1 MQLKDIE
8 DILHKLMDR
17 YQREALEAREEAK
30 RLVRQKYK
38 HGAKACLKKA
48 RMLDRQLAG
57 VATRLAACESKR
69 LAIEQL
75 STIEMQVGAVKESS
89 KTFRKFL
96 KEHDLE
102 KIEQLQEN
110 LSEMIT
116 EVCDISSTLEEEVQ
130 PLMVSDEDLDK
141 ELEAM
146 MLLEDVH
153 SMPIAPSDR
162 LISEED
168 ISKHAT
174 KKVNSRALF

>member
-8 DILHKLMDR
+8 AILHKLMDR
-17 YQREALEAREEAK
+17 YQREALEAREEAR
-30 RLVRQKYK
+30 RLAKQKYK
-38 HGAKACLKKA
+38 YGAKACLKKA
-48 RMLDRQLAG
+48 RMLDQQLAG
-57 VATRLAACESKR
+57 VAARLSACESKR

-141 ELEAM
+141 ELEALM
-146 MLLEDVH
+146 ILEDVH
-153 SMPIAPSDR
+153 NMPIAPNDR
-162 LISEED
+162 LVVDDNSEER
-168 ISKHAT
+168 A
-174 KKVNSRALF
+174 KKKINSRALF